1 MSGENW
7 TPGPWVPW
15 IAKAICRI
23 EITNH
28 DDTEIVAVLGTGES
42 DNERSKANAR
52 LIVAAP
58 DLYAVLSELEES
70 SAYWSEHDV
79 PIGITERI
87 SAALKKARGES

>member
-7 TPGPWVPW
+7 TPGPWDAW
-15 IAKAICRI
+15 IAKAIGRI

-28 DDTEIVAVLGTGES
+28 DVTEIVAVLGTGES

-70 SAYWSEHDV
+70 SAYWSEYDV
-79 PIGITERI
+79 PLGIVDRI
-87 SAALKKARGES
+87 KGALKRARGES